1 MQVLLGVAGL
11 DHVGED
17 LVGHLVLLAL
27 LLRGGQPQLEL
38 LDPRRLLQVFHGAQ
52 LLGLV
57 LVSHVDLLAA
67 ALAAGL
73 E

>member
-38 LDPRRLLQVFHGAQ
+38 LDPRRLLQVFHGT
-52 LLGLV
+52 
-57 LVSHVDLLAA
+57 
-67 ALAAGL
+67 
-73 E
+73 